1 MRKINEKDFKEAA
14 ETLGVEVAIIKAVCE
29 VEAPMGGF
37 LRTGE
42 PVILFERHKFHQFT
56 DGIFVVGSAVITS
69 CKTLPIF
76 TAKFI
81 A

>member
-14 ETLGVEVAIIKAVCE
+14 KTLGVEVAIIKAVCE

-42 PVILFERHKFHQFT
+42 PVI
-56 DGIFVVGSAVITS
+56 
-69 CKTLPIF
+69 
-76 TAKFI
+76 
-81 A
+81 